1 MHPDFSTLAKLNA
14 GTGAIIV
21 VVPTGPGAFAM
32 SLLNMLA
39 TFFGAPAVAQDATT
53 APAVSAQPSNG
64 PDDSPV
70 THDGG
75 GVALACNAPE
85 PARSSRRRG
94 RLTPAEKAQQIFE
107 TEGDVSLDRPT
118 WVARTGVSRR
128 LLDRAIRLETIPTTR
143 HGIGRENRRD
153 LAKASD
159 VAAVLAEIE
168 AVRAGKVAPPKWFE
182 AVIRPAGSNDV
193 D

>member
-1 MHPDFSTLAKLNA
+1 
-14 GTGAIIV
+14 
-21 VVPTGPGAFAM
+21 
-32 SLLNMLA
+32 MLA
-39 TFFGAPAVAQDATT
+39 TLFAAPTAAQDATA
-53 APAVSAQPSNG
+53 APTVNVQPSNG
-64 PDDSPV
+64 PNDSRL
-70 THDGG
+70 TQDAGNT
-75 GVALACNAPE
+75 ALTCTTPE
-85 PARSSRRRG
+85 PARPGRRRG

-168 AVRAGKVAPPKWFE
+168 AVRAGKAAPPKWFE
-182 AVIRPAGSNDV
+182 AVIRPAGPNDV